1 MGKRVRVVSRQE
13 KYGDREDFNWKQ
25 EEFKDLLNALNCSVH
40 EENPDGY
47 SDRWECEKEE
57 FKQAIQNLKDYSNGV
72 LKSSEEWTTE
82 DVASALHE
90 LSYDEERDLSIDPT
104 SVIKT
109 MEKYLEECDK
119 NSCWIIFVA
128 W

>member
-25 EEFKDLLNALNCSVH
+25 EEFKNLLDTLGCSVH
-40 EENPDGY
+40 EEDPEGY
-47 SDRWECEKEE
+47 CDRWECQKEE

-72 LKSSEEWTTE
+72 FKSEEWASE

-90 LSYDEERDLSIDPT
+90 LSYDEGRDLSIDPT
-104 SVIKT
+104 SVINT

-119 NSCWIIFVA
+119 KSCWIIFVA